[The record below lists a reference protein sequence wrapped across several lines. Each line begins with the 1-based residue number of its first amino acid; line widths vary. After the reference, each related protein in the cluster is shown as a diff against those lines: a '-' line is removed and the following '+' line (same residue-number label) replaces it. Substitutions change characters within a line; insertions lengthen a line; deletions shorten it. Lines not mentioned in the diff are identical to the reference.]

1 MTIGK
6 RIQEARE
13 MRGIT
18 RLKLASIIG
27 VSESALWRW
36 ETEERRISAETL
48 YDLAVALNLPLSYFF
63 GGSIVGANGEFFEID
78 DVQIAQL
85 PIVSDLIPYLKRG
98 EVLKVMAIPITLFGD
113 VTPRS
118 FIFIVDISSMPSV
131 IPDHSQVIV
140 NPDTELETGSVA
152 LSIVHGKATL
162 RAVTKRTEGLFL
174 GDEPVSEDVYPVG
187 KIVKILSDPIL
198 RV

>member
-63 GGSIVGANGEFFEID
+63 GGSIVGASGEFFEID

>member
-140 NPDTELETGSVA
+140 NPDAELETGFVA